1 MPVELEMRLF
11 QHFRELELLPGE
23 PLPPEHELTRDLS
36 VSRPA
41 LREGLAAL
49 QALGLVVSKQGSRRV
64 LGEFSMQSVV
74 EALTRFMEPS
84 IDLMLEMLDVRR
96 VLEAAFFPTA
106 VANMSPATLRE
117 LRRLTD
123 RMESKAARGLPFI
136 HEDAAFHQLLYTHVP
151 NDTFHGLIAAF
162 WHMFDESSEQ
172 LQVGSDLPA
181 SAHNHATIVEA
192 LEAGDTPLAI
202 HELNV
207 HFFDVRARLTASRD
221 QQRATPSSDHSTRTT

>member
-1 MPVELEMRLF
+1 MPAELEMRLV

-23 PLPPEHELTRDLS
+23 ALPSEQDLVHDLS

-41 LREGLAAL
+41 LREALAAL
-49 QALGLVVSKQGSRRV
+49 SALGLVVSKQGARRT

-117 LRRLTD
+117 LRRVVD

-136 HEDAAFHQLLYTHVP
+136 HEDAKFHQLLYTHVD
-151 NDTFHGLIAAF
+151 NRTFHGLVAAF
-162 WHMFDESSEQ
+162 WHMLDESAEP

-181 SAHNHATIVEA
+181 SAHRHATIIAA

-207 HFFDVRARLTASRD
+207 HFFDVCARLTSSREQQHASS
-221 QQRATPSSDHSTRTT
+221 AENTRLS